1 MMHRR
6 DACATKKIMIIDNV
20 TVSRERFFYY
30 VDKCNELYRSG
41 HDLLLYRQ
49 LIDSHRTCNNL
60 NNLIE
65 NDEFLRKLH
74 KTLAKWNMDQRKAQ
88 LVSFADFKT
97 SVRIWEDYL
106 IKLYHYKLYVD
117 IDNTNNIKEDL
128 EKIYCN
134 IKVMESSRRIV
145 GVSKALHFLL
155 PDLVMPIDGKFTL
168 PAFYGYNKISN
179 TPKKE
184 FIDFRKIFNETID
197 ITERLGLTSSD
208 VDGVQWNTSVPK
220 LIDNVII
227 GLYKT
232 LEEG

>member
-1 MMHRR
+1 
-6 DACATKKIMIIDNV
+6 MIIDIV
-20 TVSRERFFYY
+20 TASREKFFSY

-41 HDLLLYRQ
+41 HDLLLYKQ

-60 NNLIE
+60 KNLIE

-74 KTLAKWNMDQRKAQ
+74 KTLGKWNMDQRKAQ
-88 LVSFADFKT
+88 LVSFADFKK
-97 SVRIWEDYL
+97 SVIMWEDYL
-106 IKLYHYKLYVD
+106 VRLYYYKLCED
-117 IDNTNNIKEDL
+117 IDNKNQIKEDL
-128 EKIYCN
+128 EKIFCN
-134 IKVMESSRRIV
+134 IKVMESNRRIV

-184 FIDFRKIFNETID
+184 FIDFWKIFNETID
-197 ITERLGLTSSD
+197 IKERLGLTSSD

-220 LIDNVII
+220 LIDNAII
-227 GLYKT
+227 GRYKT